1 MKTRHHTRTTPDR
14 EGAATPGP
22 AAPSHYPQLLDSV
35 QSVAVRKEGRL
46 IATLTP
52 SDHTLPARSCCETD
66 CLTEIARTRFD
77 DEHLDVEER
86 RLAALAD
93 STRLR
98 IIHLLAR
105 HESLCVC
112 EIESAFDL
120 GQPTISHHLRVLRE
134 AGIVTAERRGTWAYY
149 SLARSVV
156 KALLADLLAL
166 A

>member
-1 MKTRHHTRTTPDR
+1 MKARSHTRTFPDDG
-14 EGAATPGP
+14 GAATPGP
-22 AAPSHYPQLLDSV
+22 AAPSRHPQLVHSV
-35 QSVAVRKEGRL
+35 QSVAVGKEGRL

-52 SDHTLPARSCCETD
+52 SEHTLPARSCCETD
-66 CLTEIARTRFD
+66 CMTEIARTRFD
-77 DEHLDVEER
+77 DERLDVEER

-93 STRLR
+93 PTRLR

-120 GQPTISHHLRVLRE
+120 GQPTISHHLRVLRD
-134 AGIVTAERRGTWAYY
+134 AGVVTADRRGTWAYY
-149 SLARSVV
+149 TLARPVV